1 MERTNWMLG
10 WASHCCSFECI
21 TGVKCG
27 VQDGSDAVAAAA
39 IGKGDGGSE
48 PVTAVAEAFRS
59 FKRARETDGATQ
71 REEI

>member
-1 MERTNWMLG
+1 M
-10 WASHCCSFECI
+10 
-21 TGVKCG
+21 
-27 VQDGSDAVAAAA
+27 AAAA